1 MKMKKSTLAVFL
13 APALILFCFVY
24 LVPLVIVFATSFCEW
39 RLSQPIEFAGFYNYI
54 KAFSDKNVLV
64 AVVHTLIWVILQM
77 TVHVGLGTLLA
88 FILAERFRGWK
99 IYRTVCMLPNVIS
112 TAALAMILINVFKTD
127 SGLVNDML
135 SFIAGRDI
143 QINWYFNTDTAF
155 FTVTLG
161 WLLYPG
167 LITILVLSAIAAIPT
182 DCIEAARL
190 DGATRFQVNT
200 KVVLP
205 MIRNTLGTCVIISG
219 TSMLKE
225 FELIFLSTNGGP
237 GNATL
242 NLPLYI
248 YKLAFGDNNY
258 GYSNAISVLLILF
271 GVFVV
276 YMINRMF
283 KMDESLT

>member
-1 MKMKKSTLAVFL
+1 
-13 APALILFCFVY
+13 
-24 LVPLVIVFATSFCEW
+24 
-39 RLSQPIEFAGFYNYI
+39 
-54 KAFSDKNVLV
+54 
-64 AVVHTLIWVILQM
+64 
-77 TVHVGLGTLLA
+77 
-88 FILAERFRGWK
+88 
-99 IYRTVCMLPNVIS
+99 
-112 TAALAMILINVFKTD
+112 
-127 SGLVNDML
+127 
-135 SFIAGRDI
+135 
-143 QINWYFNTDTAF
+143 
-155 FTVTLG
+155 
-161 WLLYPG
+161 
-167 LITILVLSAIAAIPT
+167 
-182 DCIEAARL
+182 
-190 DGATRFQVNT
+190 
-200 KVVLP
+200 

-276 YMINRMF
+276 YVINRMF